1 MTSSLLEH
9 KSQAETHTV
18 FNQPAP
24 LEHYNAYGS
33 DIALQYWVKV
43 FGGEWAQP
51 RLLDYGAR
59 CGGDLLEA
67 GFLAN
72 AHRPTFHSHDRFGK
86 RIDLVKFHPAY
97 HELMRTAIEAG
108 VHSLP
113 WREPKSGAHVARAA
127 LEYLHMQ
134 ADSGSGCPLT
144 MTFAAVPAIQHTPA
158 VAQEWLPKIF
168 ACQYDGRNIPYFEKG
183 GVTIGMA
190 MTEKQGGSDVRANT
204 TRAYP
209 VGNPDG
215 EAVYEIVGH
224 KWFCS
229 APMCDAFLVLAQT
242 EKGLSCFLLPRW
254 RPDGSKNP
262 MLIQRLKDKL
272 GNISN
277 ASAEV
282 EYRGAFAW
290 LLGEAGQ
297 GIRTIIDMVA
307 MTRFDCMVGS
317 SALMRGAVAQAIH
330 HTADRCTFG
339 KSLHEHVLM
348 QNVLA
353 DLALETEAALAMSLR
368 VAHALDQAA
377 TDTQQ
382 KLFSR
387 LATPIG
393 KYWICKR
400 APHLA
405 YEAMESIG
413 GVAYVE
419 DNILPRIYR
428 EAPVNAIWEG
438 SGNIQCLDVLRAIGK
453 EPEVLNVFMDELAMA
468 NGCYPAYDH
477 FLTELKA
484 EFADPVNLEYR
495 SRALV
500 DKLAIALQ
508 ASVLIRH
515 GENAIADAFVSSR
528 IEGKHGINYGT
539 LATGVDCWQIMKRA
553 QPKV

>member
-1 MTSSLLEH
+1 
-9 KSQAETHTV
+9 
-18 FNQPAP
+18 
-24 LEHYNAYGS
+24 
-33 DIALQYWVKV
+33 
-43 FGGEWAQP
+43 
-51 RLLDYGAR
+51 
-59 CGGDLLEA
+59 
-67 GFLAN
+67 
-72 AHRPTFHSHDRFGK
+72 
-86 RIDLVKFHPAY
+86 
-97 HELMRTAIEAG
+97 
-108 VHSLP
+108 
-113 WREPKSGAHVARAA
+113 
-127 LEYLHMQ
+127 
-134 ADSGSGCPLT
+134 
-144 MTFAAVPAIQHTPA
+144 
-158 VAQEWLPKIF
+158 
-168 ACQYDGRNIPYFEKG
+168 
-183 GVTIGMA
+183 
-190 MTEKQGGSDVRANT
+190 
-204 TRAYP
+204 
-209 VGNPDG
+209 
-215 EAVYEIVGH
+215 
-224 KWFCS
+224 
-229 APMCDAFLVLAQT
+229 
-242 EKGLSCFLLPRW
+242 LSCFLLPRR

-290 LLGEAGQ
+290 LLGEEGQ

-330 HTADRCTFG
+330 HTAGRCTFG
-339 KSLHEHVLM
+339 KCLHEHVLM

-353 DLALETEAALAMSLR
+353 DMALEAEAALAMSLR

-438 SGNIQCLDVLRAIGK
+438 SGNIQCLDVLRAINK

-484 EFADPVNLEYR
+484 AFADPLNLEYR

-500 DKLAIALQ
+500 DKLAVALQ

-515 GENAIADAFVSSR
+515 GENTIADAFVSSR

-539 LATGVDCWQIMKRA
+539 LATGLDCWQIMKRA